1 MPPNLFTPPSARGA
15 RARLVCLPYAGG
27 RSTVFHGWKDA
38 LGPEVDV
45 RVAVLPGRET
55 RLREPSIE
63 RVHQLVP
70 LLSDGL
76 RDEIEPPYSIFGHSL
91 GALVAYELAQ
101 HQLATGRP
109 MPERLLVSA
118 RRPPQLPQHETR
130 LRFLDDAAFAAEVH
144 RLFDSIPDEVRRD
157 RELLTLLLPALRA
170 DFTMLE
176 TYVYWP
182 EPPLNLPIHAF
193 GGADDPWATPAEVL
207 AWGALTRGPF
217 DAETLPGGHLF
228 LQGAPARLLSLVRER
243 LSRPAGSAP

>member
-1 MPPNLFTPPSARGA
+1 MFTPSSSPGA
-15 RARLVCLPYAGG
+15 RLRLVCLPYAGG
-27 RSTVFHGWKDA
+27 RSTAFHGWREA

-76 RDEIEPPYSIFGHSL
+76 RDEIEPPFALFGHSL
-91 GALVAYELAQ
+91 GALVAYELTQ

-109 MPERLLVSA
+109 LPERLLVSA

-130 LRFLDDAAFAAEVH
+130 LRFLDDERFADEVH
-144 RLFDSIPDEVRRD
+144 RLFGSIPDEVRRD
-157 RELLTLLLPALRA
+157 QELLTLLLPALRA
-170 DFTMLE
+170 DFGMLE

-182 EPPLNLPIHAF
+182 EPPLSLPIHAF
-193 GGADDPWATPAEVL
+193 GGTEDPWATPAEL
-207 AWGALTRGPF
+207 RSWSALTTGPF
-217 DAETLPGGHLF
+217 DVEIVPGGHLF
-228 LQGAPARLLSLVRER
+228 LLGAPPGLLSLVRER
-243 LSRPAGSAP
+243 LGRPRGATA